1 MKMFL
6 TRLGENVTVI
16 VNGDITQC
24 DLPAHVRS
32 GLNDALARFEEDDMI
47 GIVRFNKDDC
57 VRSALCQ
64 RTLNAYS

>member
-1 MKMFL
+1 M
-6 TRLGENVTVI
+6 I
-16 VNGDITQC
+16 VNGDVTQC

-32 GLNDALARFEEDDMI
+32 GLSDALARFEEDDMV

-64 RTLNAYS
+64 RTLNAYN

>member
-1 MKMFL
+1 
-6 TRLGENVTVI
+6 
-16 VNGDITQC
+16 ITQC
-24 DLPAHVRS
+24 DLPPHVQS
-32 GLNDALARFEEDDMI
+32 GLSDALARFKEDEMI